1 MNWLLHFLYV
11 PLQWDFWRQLEDNS
25 GTAGKQWVVNIML
38 KTYYKFHISIFIITF
53 AHINKRGI

>member
-11 PLQWDFWRQLEDNS
+11 PLQWASWRQLEENS

-38 KTYYKFHISIFIITF
+38 NTNYYFFF
-53 AHINKRGI
+53 

>member
-11 PLQWDFWRQLEDNS
+11 PLQWESQHGPGNNIRR
-25 GTAGKQWVVNIML
+25 AGKQWVVNIML